1 MTGDSDHP
9 NAIQDLEVERTV
21 RRLNDQWVD
30 AFLRRDTDTLDRIMA
45 PDFVFIYPLDGDG
58 KDRFL
63 ADVRSGDLA
72 VESLVRDNLDIRI
85 YENTA
90 VVSGIDNAKWR
101 YKGHDILGYYRIVN
115 VYSRRREDWQLVT
128 IQACPISLDH

>member
-1 MTGDSDHP
+1 MPVTPEGAG
-9 NAIQDLEVERTV
+9 AIPPIEIEQELM
-21 RRLNDQWVD
+21 RLNDAWVD
-30 AFLRRDTDTLDRIMA
+30 AFLRRDIDTLDRIMA
-45 PDFVFIYPLDGDG
+45 SDFVFIYPLDGDG
-58 KDRFL
+58 KDRFI
-63 ADVRSGDLA
+63 ADIKSGDLF

-115 VYSRRREDWQLVT
+115 VYSKRQGEWQLVT
-128 IQACPISLDH
+128 IQACPISLNH

>member
-1 MTGDSDHP
+1 MPVTPDGAG
-9 NAIQDLEVERTV
+9 AIPPVEIEQDLL
-21 RRLNDQWVD
+21 RLNEAWVD
-30 AFLRRDTDTLDRIMA
+30 AFLRRDIDTLDRLMA
-45 PDFVFIYPLDGDG
+45 SDFVFIYPLDGDG
-58 KDRFL
+58 KDRFI
-63 ADVRSGDLA
+63 ADVKSGDLF

-115 VYSRRREDWQLVT
+115 VYSKRHGEWKLVT
-128 IQACPISLDH
+128 IQACPISLNH